1 MDMVLLFV
9 VLFLG
14 ISFIS
19 WTVISIVLHG
29 YERYERSYTE
39 KAGTTLEALFLF
51 FDAKK
56 IFVINLL
63 ALLVLPVLIY
73 LITQSLFYVVLA
85 AVVIF
90 VLPKLVLKYLEKRR
104 REAINQALPDALAQ
118 IAGSMRSG
126 STMLTAIQ
134 TMVEETKGPL
144 SQEFALLVREQRLGT
159 TMEEALDNLAER
171 VQTAE
176 MDLVVTA
183 AQIAREVGG
192 NLSEIFDRLS
202 TTLRSK
208 MDMEG
213 KIKAL
218 TSQGK
223 LQGWVVGL
231 LPFGIILALMYV
243 EPKGIGPI
251 FTSILGWGFLAVI
264 IVLEIMGGIM
274 IRKIVSIDV

>member
-1 MDMVLLFV
+1 MEVILILV

-14 ISFIS
+14 ITFIV
-19 WTVISIVLHG
+19 WTIMNITLEG
-29 YERYERSYTE
+29 YDRYERTYTE
-39 KAGTTLEALFLF
+39 KADTSLEKLFLF
-51 FDAKK
+51 FDPRKLFA
-56 IFVINLL
+56 INVL
-63 ALLVLPVLIY
+63 ALLLIPVLIY
-73 LITQSLFYVVLA
+73 LLTHSLFYVVLA
-85 AVVIF
+85 VVALF
-90 VLPKLVLKYLEKRR
+90 VLPKLIFKFLEVKRR
-104 REAINQALPDALAQ
+104 NAINQALPDALAQ

-126 STMLTAIQ
+126 STLITAMQ
-134 TMVEETKGPL
+134 TMVEETKGPI
-144 SQEFALLVREQRLGT
+144 SQEFSLLIREQRMGT
-159 TMEEALDNLAER
+159 TLEEALDNLGER

-176 MDLVVTA
+176 MDLVITA

-202 TTLRSK
+202 ITLRRK
-208 MDMEG
+208 MEMEG

-231 LPFGIILALMYV
+231 LPFGIMLALLYV
-243 EPKGIGPI
+243 EPDGIGPI

-264 IVLEIMGGIM
+264 IVMEIMGGLL